1 MLIDILLLTIGLVI
15 LIFGANWLVNG
26 ASSVAAK
33 LGISTF
39 TIGLTVVAFGTS
51 LPELVVNI
59 MASAEGSS
67 GLAIGNVVGS
77 NTINI
82 LLVIGLAALIKPV
95 NILSTTVKIEIPF
108 SLLAALVLFV
118 LANDVL
124 IDGASISV
132 LSRTDGILLLLFLS
146 VFLYYTLLSAKKD
159 EHAPVSDIKTRK
171 NYISVLMA
179 IVGVTSLY
187 FGGELIVNSAVSI
200 AHSAGVSESLI
211 GLTVLAIG
219 TSLPELVT
227 SAVAAFKGNSDLA
240 IGNVLGSNIFN
251 IFMVLGVSSTI
262 MPLTFYP
269 ESNIDIMVTCLASLM
284 LFSFALLGPG
294 QKIDRKEGALF
305 VGIYIAYIVY
315 LVVSA

>member
-1 MLIDILLLTIGLVI
+1 MLIDILLLAIGLVI
-15 LIFGANWLVNG
+15 LILGANWLVDG
-26 ASSVAAK
+26 ASSIAAK
-33 LGISTF
+33 LGVSAF

-59 MASAEGSS
+59 MASVEGSS

-82 LLVIGLAALIKPV
+82 LLVIGIAALVKPV
-95 NILSTTVKIEIPF
+95 NIHGTTVKIEIPF
-108 SLLAALVLFV
+108 SLLAALALFV

-124 IDGASISV
+124 IDGAQVSV
-132 LSRTDGILLLLFLS
+132 LSRTDGILLMMFLGI
-146 VFLYYTLLSAKKD
+146 FLYYTLLSAKKD
-159 EHAPVSDIKTRK
+159 EHAPVSKIIRRK
-171 NYISVLMA
+171 NYISILMVT
-179 IVGVTSLY
+179 VGVAGLY
-187 FGGELIVNSAVSI
+187 FGGELIVNSAISI
-200 AHSAGVSESLI
+200 AQMAGISESLI
-211 GLTVLAIG
+211 GLTVLALG

-227 SAVAAFKGNSDLA
+227 SVVAAFKGNSDLA

-269 ESNIDIMVTCLASLM
+269 ESNIDIMVTCLASVL

-305 VGIYIAYIVY
+305 VSIYIAYIVY
-315 LVVSA
+315 LVVSV